1 MDFKL
6 TDEQELLIESAREYA
21 TRYFTEEDVRKAYEE
36 DHHISVEAAMAY
48 REAGFMYLG
57 LPEEVGG
64 VPVDKL
70 TQILLVEKLHEFTGA
85 ILPFVTDFNTI
96 TDVIDFGSKD
106 QQEMIMNAIEN
117 IESTCIACSAISEPA
132 AGSDNNAMTCVTR
145 KQPDGT
151 YLLNGQKTWV
161 TLGGLAPYTMVV
173 AKDEDPSYDND
184 KYSLWL
190 VPAETEGFTYA
201 KLDKVGQQI
210 IPFVDQFF
218 DNVVLTEDMRLGE
231 PGMGWKLLMKKLEFE
246 RLLVVASSLGL
257 AQAALND
264 AGAYANERIAFNKPI
279 AKQTQIQMHLCEMEN
294 IIENVRWRLYRVTSM
309 IDNGESTRLESALLK
324 GYACR
329 ELTKVADLAMAI
341 YAAIGYTKEIRVGRI
356 WADLRGNEM
365 GGGTTEIM
373 DYISG
378 RQLAKKYAPKMQVNS
393 SWFNNVMRYIR

>member
-21 TRYFTEEDVRKAYEE
+21 NRYFTDEAVKQAYEV

-70 TQILLVEKLHEFTGA
+70 TEILFVEKLHEFTGA

-96 TDVIDFGSKD
+96 TDVIDFGSTA

-117 IESTCIACSAISEPA
+117 VESTCIACSAISEPA
-132 AGSDNNAMTCVTR
+132 AGSDNNAMTCVAK
-145 KQPDGT
+145 KQADGT

-161 TLGGLAPYTMVV
+161 TLGDLALYTMVV

-184 KYSLWL
+184 QYSLWL
-190 VPAETEGFTYA
+190 VPNGTEGFTTA
-201 KLDKVGQQI
+201 HLDKIGQQV

-231 PGMGWKLLMKKLEFE
+231 KGMGWKLLMKKLEFE
-246 RLLVVASSLGL
+246 RCLVVASSLGL

-264 AGAYANERIAFNKPI
+264 AGQYASERIAFGKPI
-279 AKQTQIQMHLCEMEN
+279 AHQSGIQAHLCEMEN
-294 IIENVRWRLYRVTSM
+294 IIQNVRWRLYQVVSM
-309 IDNGESTRLESALLK
+309 LDNGESTRLESALLK

-329 ELTKVADLAMAI
+329 ELTRVADLALAI

-356 WADLRGNEM
+356 WADLRGNEL

-373 DYISG
+373 DYIAG
-378 RQLAKKYAPKMQVNS
+378 RQLVKKYKA
-393 SWFNNVMRYIR
+393 